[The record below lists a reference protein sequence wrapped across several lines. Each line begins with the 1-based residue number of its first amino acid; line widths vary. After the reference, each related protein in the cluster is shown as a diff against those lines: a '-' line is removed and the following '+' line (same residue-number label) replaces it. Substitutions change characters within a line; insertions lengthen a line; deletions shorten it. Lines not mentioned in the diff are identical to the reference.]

1 MDSYA
6 ALAATEREM
15 GKTMIDQM
23 VDRFLGWRLPYDF
36 APDGGISFT
45 LISQDHPEW
54 WPTGTCLFTA
64 VQAKAMFEHCA
75 AMPRI
80 DVDAISR
87 AQLQRAVETITRM
100 TNAKN
105 GWISHED
112 MRAAIGAALNA

>member
-1 MDSYA
+1 MTSYA

-15 GKTMIDQM
+15 EKTMIDQM

-36 APDGGISFT
+36 APDGGVRFT
-45 LISQDHPEW
+45 PPPKERPTW
-54 WPTGTCLFTA
+54 WPTGTCLLTA
-64 VQAKAMFEHCA
+64 AQAKAMFEHCA